1 MRKRSFRHSADRLL
15 RAFRDHG
22 PSPTLPRDESHRC
35 LRCCAPSPALAGE
48 GWGGGEP
55 HTPLPETSTSAEA
68 SAHEADDKLAVPEW
82 RPHPNPP
89 PQEREPED
97 NARGWKQSASRKV
110 SRNQYPNSPASA

>member
-1 MRKRSFRHSADRLL
+1 MRKRSFRDSADRLL

-35 LRCCAPSPALAGE
+35 LSCCAPSPALAGE

-55 HTPLPETSTSAEA
+55 HTPSPEASTSAEA

-82 RPHPNPP
+82 RPHPNSP
-89 PQEREPED
+89 PQERERERED

-110 SRNQYPNSPASA
+110 SRNRYPNSPA